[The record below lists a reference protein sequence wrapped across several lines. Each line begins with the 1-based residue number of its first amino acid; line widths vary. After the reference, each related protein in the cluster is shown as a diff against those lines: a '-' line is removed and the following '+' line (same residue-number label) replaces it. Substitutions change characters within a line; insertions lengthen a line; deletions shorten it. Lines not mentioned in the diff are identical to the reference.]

1 VQLVFSADFFD
12 KTGTREKIMKS
23 IQLRTEIPGPN
34 SIALM
39 RRREAAV
46 PRGPYHA
53 TPVFAARSEGAMI
66 EDVDGNRFLDFAG
79 GIGCLNT
86 GHRPAQIED
95 AIRRQLEKY
104 LHLCFSVTPYEGYV
118 AVAERMNALAP
129 GKFAKKTLLVNS
141 GAEAVENAVK
151 IARAYTKRPAIIA
164 FNDAFHGRT
173 LMALS
178 LTSKTHPYKAGFE
191 PFPGDVYRL
200 PYAYC
205 YRCSY
210 GLTYPSCEL
219 ACATALEDAFKRI
232 VAAESVAAVIA
243 EPVLGE
249 GGFIVP
255 PKEYYSVLQEI
266 CHKYGIL
273 FIADEVQSGIGRTG
287 KFFAIEHYGVEP
299 DIITSAK
306 SLGGGLPLAAV
317 TGRAE
322 VMDAAGVGGLGG
334 TFGGNPAACAAALA
348 AIEIIEQ
355 DHLLARS
362 THLGRKF
369 EERGKNWMKQF
380 QVVGEVR
387 GLGGMCAI
395 ELVRN
400 PATREPAGEET
411 KKLAQYCYEHGLIT
425 ITAGTYGNVMRILVP
440 LVVTDSQFDEGLE
453 VLESGLAHVSATAPP
468 KQLVTSNL

>member
-1 VQLVFSADFFD
+1 
-12 KTGTREKIMKS
+12 MKS

-34 SIALM
+34 SRALM
-39 RRREAAV
+39 KRREAAV
-46 PRGPYHA
+46 PRGPSHA
-53 TPVFAARSEGAMI
+53 TPVFTARAEGALI
-66 EDVDGNRFLDFAG
+66 EDVDGNKFLDFAG

-86 GHRPAQIED
+86 GHRPAQIE
-95 AIRRQLEKY
+95 AAVRQQLEKY
-104 LHLCFSVTPYEGYV
+104 MHLCFSVTPYEGYV
-118 AVAERMNALAP
+118 AVAEKLNSLTP

-141 GAEAVENAVK
+141 GAEAVENAIK
-151 IARAYTKRPAIIA
+151 IARAFTKRPAIIA

-173 LMALS
+173 MMALS

-210 GLTYPSCEL
+210 GLTYPSCKL
-219 ACATALEDAFKRI
+219 TCASALEDAFKRI
-232 VAAESVAAVIA
+232 VSAESVAAVIA

-249 GGFIVP
+249 GGFIAP
-255 PKEYYSVLQEI
+255 PKEFYSILQEI
-266 CHKYGIL
+266 CRKHGIL

-306 SLGGGLPLAAV
+306 SLGGGLPMAAV

-334 TFGGNPAACAAALA
+334 TFGGNPLSCAAALA
-348 AIEIIEQ
+348 TLELMEK
-355 DHLLARS
+355 DGLLARS
-362 THLGRKF
+362 TQLGQKF
-369 EERGKNWMKQF
+369 EVRGKSWTKQF
-380 QVVGEVR
+380 QIVGEVR

-395 ELVRN
+395 ELVKN
-400 PATREPAGEET
+400 PATREPAADET
-411 KKLAQYCYEHGLIT
+411 KKIAQYCYQHGLIT
-425 ITAGTYGNVMRILVP
+425 ITAGTYGNVLRILVP
-440 LVVTDSQFDEGLE
+440 LVVTDAQFEEGLD
-453 VLESGLAHVSATAPP
+453 VLEGALAYVSEAAP
-468 KQLVTSNL
+468 QRQFVTSNS

>member
-1 VQLVFSADFFD
+1 MVLNEIRSVTQ
-12 KTGTREKIMKS
+12 REIAMKS
-23 IQLRTEIPGPN
+23 IQLRTEVPGPN
-34 SIALM
+34 SAALM
-39 RRREAAV
+39 KRREAAV

-53 TPVFAARSEGAMI
+53 TPVFVARAEGAVI

-86 GHRPAQIED
+86 GHRPAQVEA
-95 AIRRQLEKY
+95 AIRQQLEKH
-104 LHLCFSVTPYEGYV
+104 LHLCFSVTPYESYV
-118 AVAERMNALAP
+118 TLAEKLNALAP
-129 GKFAKKTLLVNS
+129 GNFAKKTLLVNS

-173 LMALS
+173 MMTLA
-178 LTSKTHPYKAGFE
+178 LTSKTHPYKCGFE

-210 GLTYPSCEL
+210 GLTYPSCAV
-219 ACATALEDAFKRI
+219 ACANAVEDAFLRI

-249 GGFIVP
+249 GGFVAP
-255 PKEYYSVLQEI
+255 PKDFFLMLQEI
-266 CHKYGIL
+266 CRKHGIL

-287 KFFAIEHYGVEP
+287 KFFAIEHYGCEP

-306 SLGGGLPLAAV
+306 SLGGGLPLAAI

-322 VMDAAGVGGLGG
+322 IMDAPAVGGLGG
-334 TFGGNPAACAAALA
+334 TFGGNPASCAAALA
-348 AIEIIEQ
+348 AIDIIEN
-355 DHLLARS
+355 DGLLARS
-362 THLGRKF
+362 THLGHKF
-369 EERGKNWMKQF
+369 EQCGKKWTKQF
-380 QVVGEVR
+380 PIIGEVR

-395 ELVRN
+395 ELVKN
-400 PATREPAGEET
+400 AATRAPASDET

-440 LVVTDSQFDEGLE
+440 LIVTDEQFDEGLD
-453 VLESGLAHVSATAPP
+453 VLEAGLAHVSAGAPRA
-468 KQLVTSNL
+468 QLVTSNL